1 MLLAATAAETKS
13 LLPRLL
19 ASTPHAPAAGQLLQ
33 NLPLLDPKY
42 CPRLPSSPIRVLN
55 TDTLDAALALS
66 TPSSKK
72 PVLILNMA
80 NAHHAGGG
88 WLRGALAQEES
99 LCYRSS
105 LSFTLKKRFY
115 PIPEAGGIYSPSVVV
130 LRENLAQGHKLL
142 DLATPT
148 SLLVVSVVSVAAI
161 RDPVLTPDGEKYA
174 HAQDRDAMKARMRV
188 VLRIAGRK
196 GHKTLVL
203 GALGCGAFGNPRGE
217 VVGCWM
223 EVLGEGEFAGG
234 WWEGVVF
241 AVMEEGGE
249 EDGEGNFGT
258 FWRGLNGVGV

>member
-1 MLLAATAAETKS
+1 
-13 LLPRLL
+13 
-19 ASTPHAPAAGQLLQ
+19 
-33 NLPLLDPKY
+33 
-42 CPRLPSSPIRVLN
+42 
-55 TDTLDAALALS
+55 
-66 TPSSKK
+66 
-72 PVLILNMA
+72 MA
-80 NAHHAGGG
+80 NAHHGGGG

-130 LRENLAQGHKLL
+130 MRENLAQGHKLL

-148 SLLVVSVVSVAAI
+148 SLPIVSVVNVAAI
-161 RDPVLTPDGEKYA
+161 RDPALTPDGERYA
-174 HAQDRDAMKARMRV
+174 HARDREEMKARMRV

-196 GHKTLVL
+196 GHRTLVL

-217 VVGCWM
+217 VVGCWR
-223 EVLGEGEFAGG
+223 EVLGEAEFAGG

-241 AVMEEGGE
+241 AVMEEGGK

-258 FWRGLNGVGV
+258 FWRGLDGVVL